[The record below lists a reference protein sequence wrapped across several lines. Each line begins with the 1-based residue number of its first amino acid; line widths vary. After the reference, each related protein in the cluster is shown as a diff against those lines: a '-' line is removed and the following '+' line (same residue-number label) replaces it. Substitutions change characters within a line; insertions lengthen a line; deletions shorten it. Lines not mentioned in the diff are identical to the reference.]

1 MSIPESPAPKNEL
14 PKGIAD
20 RKPWPMWPIAFA
32 IVLFMGVYTWINL
45 EYRKEEKAFEPFQAM
60 MDRKNAIVEKNFYDW
75 YSIKASRSQE
85 DVSIDSPA
93 KSTSQAYEKVLDEVI
108 PDQLK
113 YYMAGRP
120 VLVPGFVKTET
131 PETLTPGT
139 PLPIRLYVPAP
150 LANHELLNVLSFYKD
165 GELYILATLF
175 VKKMEDFDQSLLS
188 GETAPTTFL
197 IPTEPMAAE
206 TVNVRFLNQDRLAQ
220 WQITNLDPSAATVE
234 SEDQEQKRR

>member
-1 MSIPESPAPKNEL
+1 MSTPETPEPNQQL
-14 PKGIAD
+14 PD
-20 RKPWPMWPIAFA
+20 SMRTRKPWPMWPIALA
-32 IVLFMGVYTWINL
+32 IVLFMGVYTWINI
-45 EYRKEEKAFEPFQAM
+45 EYRKDEQAFEPFKAM

-75 YSIKASRSQE
+75 YSIKASRTQE
-85 DVSIDSPA
+85 VVSLESPA
-93 KSTSQAYEKVLDEVI
+93 KSTSRVYENVLDEVI

-120 VLVPGFVKTET
+120 VLVPGFVKTES

-150 LANHELLNVLSFYKD
+150 LANHELLNVLSFYKE

-175 VKKMEDFDQSLLS
+175 VEKMEDFDQSLLG

-197 IPTEPMAAE
+197 IPTDPIAAE
-206 TVNVRFLNQDRLAQ
+206 TIKVRFLNQDRLAE
-220 WQITNLDPSAATVE
+220 WQITNLDPSAATVD
-234 SEDQEQKRR
+234 SEAEAPEPR